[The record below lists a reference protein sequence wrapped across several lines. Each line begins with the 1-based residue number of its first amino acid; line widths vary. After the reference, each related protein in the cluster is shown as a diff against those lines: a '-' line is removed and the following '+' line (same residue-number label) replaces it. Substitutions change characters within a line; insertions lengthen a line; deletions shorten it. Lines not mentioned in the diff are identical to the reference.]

1 MNVSERT
8 ENCKYRLLVIDDD
21 PMILDLISEIM
32 KPKGYR
38 LDLCS
43 SSGQALE
50 MLIDYKY
57 NLMLIDSKLPG
68 ITGPQLLKY
77 CKEHHPATE
86 VVLITGNPEIEEAV
100 SSLKTGA
107 FDYVSKPFS
116 VQKLLETVAAA
127 LAKNDKT
134 MAELLGDGVRGLDV
148 NHIIQSFPDYQIVR
162 TLGIGSTGVVIELK
176 KNEAHYALKV
186 LRPSTAWGADPDA
199 VHRFLREEKF
209 LSRINHPNVIKIIQA
224 GTAAVG
230 DYPYIMM
237 EYVKGEVL
245 THYIKERRM
254 TLEQKIYIVSQ
265 IAAALA
271 AVHKLGILH
280 RDIKPGNVLVE
291 EGYCIKLFDFG
302 ISALRDGGV
311 THTGESEEVIGSP
324 AYMAPE
330 TFTHDYPVDNRSD
343 IFSLGVLA
351 YELIT
356 GIKPFQGQNVE
367 AIVDAVCNNRP
378 VEPAKLVPE
387 LPECVQTL
395 LEGMLRKNP
404 QDRFTSASEI
414 IARIN
419 TFGRKSSDSTIWT
432 HLRSV
437 ICGGKVWS

>member
-1 MNVSERT
+1 MNISERT
-8 ENCKYRLLVIDDD
+8 RNSKYRLLVIDDD

-86 VVLITGNPEIEEAV
+86 VVLITGNPEVEEAV

-107 FDYVSKPFS
+107 FDYVAKPFS
-116 VQKLLETVAAA
+116 VRKLLETVEAA
-127 LAKNDKT
+127 LAKNEKT

-148 NHIIQSFPDYQIVR
+148 AHIAESFPDYRIVR
-162 TLGIGSTGVVIELK
+162 TLGIGSTGVVIEL
-176 KNEAHYALKV
+176 ERDGCHYALKV
-186 LRPSTAWGADPDA
+186 LRPSSTWGTDQEA
-199 VHRFLREEKF
+199 VKRFLREEKF
-209 LSRINHPNVIKIIQA
+209 LSRIHHPNVIRIIQS
-224 GTAAVG
+224 GSAAVG
-230 DYPYIMM
+230 GYPYIMM
-237 EYVKGEVL
+237 EYVKGQVL
-245 THYIKERRM
+245 TYYIKEKKM
-254 TLEQKIYIVSQ
+254 TLEQKIYIISQ
-265 IAAALA
+265 LASALS

-291 EGYCIKLFDFG
+291 DNFCVKLFDFG
-302 ISALRDGGV
+302 ISALRDAGI
-311 THTGESEEVIGSP
+311 THVGENEEVIGSP

-330 TFTHDYPVDNRSD
+330 AFTHDFPIDNRTD
-343 IFSLGVLA
+343 IFSLGVLS

-356 GIKPFQGQNVE
+356 GIKPFQGQNVD
-367 AIVDAVCNNRP
+367 AIIDAVCNNRP
-378 VEPAKLVPE
+378 VEPSKLVPE
-387 LPECVQTL
+387 LPEGVQNL

-404 QDRFTSASEI
+404 QDRFASASEI
-414 IARIN
+414 TARLN
-419 TFGRKSSDSTIWT
+419 ALGRKNGDGTIWT

-437 ICGGKVWS
+437 IRSGKVWS